1 MPEVVRYAPDDRQR
15 QMVEMMVGV
24 GVPEADIARVL
35 GIDAATLR
43 RHYDTELATG
53 LIVANARVA
62 ESLYR
67 KAVGDGPQSVT
78 AAMFW
83 LKTRSGWREAAE
95 KPGSGADAAIRAMS
109 DAELEAAIAEVKRK
123 IAQTAQAMER
133 EH

>member
-1 MPEVVRYAPDDRQR
+1 MAQMVRYAPDASQR

-35 GIDAATLR
+35 GIDLATL
-43 RHYDTELATG
+43 HLHHGMELQTG
-53 LIVANARVA
+53 QIVANARVA

-83 LKTRSGWREAAE
+83 LKTRAGWREATE
-95 KPGSGADAAIRAMS
+95 QPVSPGDVRIARMS
-109 DAELEAAIAEVKRK
+109 EAELEAAISEVTRK
-123 IAQTAQAMER
+123 IEMSAQAMAR